1 LGERLL
7 AQYGLSNPFNY
18 LSLSKNYPDLTT
30 ARSAVLHVGELIEEF
45 GLPELVSPLIFCV
58 TGGNGSVASGK
69 IIQIYLKGAKQILEL
84 LPHRYIKPQEL
95 KSFWENRKY
104 ASDRH
109 IYIGK

>member
-1 LGERLL
+1 MKSGPFAGYAGVIDGLHILGERLL

-58 TGGNGSVASGK
+58 TGGNGSVASG
-69 IIQIYLKGAKQILEL
+69 IQPNGTY
-84 LPHRYIKPQEL
+84 
-95 KSFWENRKY
+95 S
-104 ASDRH
+104 
-109 IYIGK
+109 